1 MKTNK
6 LKQFKASMIVYVVYL
21 LSLVIFASVI
31 PADAQ
36 VPTHWNFKGE
46 IDDYSGKWSAI
57 LFGFIFNTILLLIM
71 MFFSSIQPKYKKNED
86 RYDKLLPQMSCGL
99 LGFLGLIHLYSLVLA
114 LYQIESNQ
122 FSMIILII
130 GLLFIFI
137 GNLMSKTPRNYFI
150 GIKTPWTLASEE
162 VWFRTH
168 RIGGRMFL
176 LAGVLM
182 IAKSIFLEQEIYQL
196 VLTIIAFAL
205 LLYPILYSFIIFK
218 KLEKEN
224 KS

>member
-1 MKTNK
+1 MNK

>member
-1 MKTNK
+1 MNK

-21 LSLVIFASVI
+21 LSLEIFASVI

-46 IDDYSGKWSAI
+46 IDDYSGLWSAI

-99 LGFLGLIHLYSLVLA
+99 LGFLSLIHLYSLVLA
-114 LYQIESNQ
+114 IYPIESNQ
-122 FSMIILII
+122 FSMIILMI